1 MKISPQWVREF
12 VDLGVDDR
20 RLAEDL
26 TAAGI
31 AVEGI
36 SGSGA
41 DTVFE
46 MEIGT
51 NRPDAM
57 NHYGIAREAAAIYDL
72 PLKELSVL
80 SSQFSARASGAKG
93 QASVKSSDAAAKRRS
108 STGRAGKKASAA
120 KVASSLGSHG
130 AGGSRALSKQSS
142 RRASEDAAF
151 PIAVEEPELCPRFS
165 ARVLRGTTIKASP
178 EKVARRLQLLDQR
191 PISNAV
197 DATNYVLWEMGK
209 PTHVFDMDLLE
220 GGRLVIRRA
229 KDREKLKTLDG
240 VERTLSSEDL
250 VVADAKKPV
259 GLAGV
264 MGGFDTMIT
273 DKTRNILIESAW
285 WDPVTVR
292 KTSRRHGI
300 HTDASHR
307 FERGADF
314 ESTALSCDLVAA
326 RILES
331 GGGELVGGVID
342 VVSRQ
347 MDQAPIV
354 LRLSE
359 VQRILGGNLTTRE
372 IFRILK
378 KLGFGVIPE
387 GQADAK
393 FRVQIP
399 SWRLDVERE
408 IDVIEEIARLHGYDK
423 FENTLPAYSGAVV
436 ELPHA
441 AMDATLRERA
451 LALGYNEA
459 VSLTFISHAAAEQ
472 FGFFTELEMGASAAK
487 AGDDFAART
496 ARLEAAPFQSAE
508 RRELEL
514 ENPPLQSTTGRVL
527 ELENPLS
534 EEASVMRTSLAPGM
548 LDMLAWNLNRDAES
562 VRLFEMGRVYEMRS
576 GERIEP
582 ARLCLGATL
591 TAVRSA
597 LSSGGVLD
605 VSKGELAAA
614 AEAFRCFK
622 GDVENLLARF
632 EYRELTFDRETAE
645 YFHRGRSARVL
656 MDGAV
661 VAQFGQIAEDVKG
674 ERKLRQDVFLAEFDV
689 EQLHARGL
697 RTVRFAPLGKYPAV
711 ERDFSF
717 VFSDEVEFDAMR
729 RAVMGLRIPELRE
742 FRPVEIFRGGAIGA
756 GKYSIL
762 LRTKLQSDERTL
774 RDDVQIV
781 GWSEKIVGALKNIG
795 GVQRAQGLEPQG

>member
-1 MKISPQWVREF
+1 MKLSPQWIREF
-12 VDLGVDDR
+12 IDLVVDDR

-26 TAAGI
+26 TGVGI
-31 AVEGI
+31 AVEGN

-57 NHYGIAREAAAIYDL
+57 NHYGVAREAAAIYDL
-72 PLKELSVL
+72 ALRTLE
-80 SSQFSARASGAKG
+80 ARLPSGAK
-93 QASVKSSDAAAKRRS
+93 ARS
-108 STGRAGKKASAA
+108 S
-120 KVASSLGSHG
+120 SSSKG
-130 AGGSRALSKQSS
+130 AVESRALSEQSP
-142 RRASEDAAF
+142 RKTSEVVPF
-151 PIAVEEPELCPRFS
+151 PIVVEEPQLCPRFS
-165 ARVLRGTTIKASP
+165 ARVIRGTAVKASP
-178 EKVARRLQLLDQR
+178 EKIARRLQLLEQR

-220 GGRLVIRRA
+220 GGRLIIRRA
-229 KDREKLKTLDG
+229 QDGEKLKTLDG
-240 VERTLSSEDL
+240 VERTLTSEDL

-292 KTSRRHGI
+292 KTSRRHGL

-314 ESTALSCDLVAA
+314 ESTILSCDLVAA
-326 RILES
+326 LILES
-331 GGGELVGGVID
+331 GGGELVGDAID
-342 VVSRQ
+342 VVSKK
-347 MDQAPIV
+347 MDQAPVV
-354 LRLSE
+354 LRVSE
-359 VQRILGGNLTTRE
+359 VQRILGGNLEVGE

-378 KLGFGVIPE
+378 KLGFALIPE
-387 GQADAK
+387 GQEDAQ

-441 AMDATLRERA
+441 AMDAALRGRA

-459 VSLTFISHAAAEQ
+459 VSLTFISHADAER
-472 FGFFTELEMGASAAK
+472 FASASAGAS
-487 AGDDFAART
+487 
-496 ARLEAAPFQSAE
+496 
-508 RRELEL
+508 
-514 ENPPLQSTTGRVL
+514 VL

-534 EEASVMRTSLAPGM
+534 EEASVMRTSMAPGM
-548 LDMLAWNLNRDAES
+548 LDMLAWNLNRDSEN
-562 VRLFEMGRVYEMRS
+562 VRLFEMGRVYEMRG
-576 GERIEP
+576 GERVEP

-591 TAVRSA
+591 AAVKGSLPVGDA
-597 LSSGGVLD
+597 LD
-605 VSKGELAAA
+605 VSKGVQAEA
-614 AEAFRCFK
+614 AEAFRSFK
-622 GDVENLLARF
+622 GDVESLLAALACG
-632 EYRELTFDRETAE
+632 ELSFDRETAE
-645 YFHRGRSARVL
+645 YFHPGRSARAL
-656 MDGAV
+656 MDGTV
-661 VAQFGQIAEDVKG
+661 VAQFGQIAEGVKG
-674 ERKLRQDVFLAEFDV
+674 ERKLRQDVFLAEIDLDV
-689 EQLHARGL
+689 LHGRGL
-697 RTVRFAPLGKYPAV
+697 RTVRFAGLGKYPAV

-717 VFSDEVEFDAMR
+717 VFGDEVEFETMR
-729 RAVMGLRIPELRE
+729 RAVQGLRLSALRS
-742 FRPVEIFRGGAIGA
+742 FVPVEIFRGGAIGT

-762 LRTKLQSDERTL
+762 LRVRLQSDEGTL
-774 RDDVQIV
+774 RDEQIAQWSSQIV
-781 GWSEKIVGALKNIG
+781 AALQGLG
-795 GVQRAQGLEPQG
+795 GVQRV